1 VSNQVTTGAAQY
13 RAILGNTE
21 LVALLAARV
30 LSGIGDQLA
39 RVVLALYVLDRTD
52 GNALL
57 AALVLA
63 VSYVPSTFGFALL
76 GSLADRFPRRSVMLW
91 ADLFRAVIVAALAVA
106 VSRDAGVAA
115 VLLLLAAETF
125 SAPALSARSSLLP
138 EAARSPVEYQAVVG
152 LGTTFEQ
159 VVQVIGFILA
169 GVALGITSA
178 TWVLLFNAVTFLI
191 SYLIV
196 LAFVMPRPA
205 VAAAGTN
212 VKRIFHDAKAGL
224 RTIVHT
230 SALRGVVA
238 LLWASAALLV
248 ATDAVALPYATEAG
262 APPWAATVLL
272 AATPAGA
279 AVGALLV
286 ARLPMQ
292 QQVRLIFPLAIASM
306 LPLLA
311 VAAEPPVPV
320 TVVLWVLN
328 GLAQG
333 YVVTLMALSMQLT
346 PEQRRGRVFGM
357 AGAGFNAMAIVGLV
371 SIGAVAQ
378 RTSPAAAIVLAGAVG
393 LTVVVIAA
401 WVWPHRQVR
410 SAVRAAFGVAPQQA

>member
-1 VSNQVTTGAAQY
+1 VSHQLGSGAAQY
-13 RAILGNTE
+13 RAVLGNTE

-39 RVVLALYVLDRTD
+39 RVVLALYVLDRSN

-63 VSYVPSTFGFALL
+63 VSYLPSTFGFAIL
-76 GSLADRFPRRSVMLW
+76 GSLADRFPRRAVMLW
-91 ADLFRAVIVAALAVA
+91 TDLIRAMLVTALAVA
-106 VSRDAGVAA
+106 VAWDAGFAA
-115 VLLLLAAETF
+115 VILLLVAETF

-152 LGTTFEQ
+152 LGNTFEQ
-159 VVQVIGFILA
+159 AIQVVGFVLA
-169 GVALGITSA
+169 GVALGVTSA
-178 TWVLLFNAVTFLI
+178 TWVLLFNALTFLI

-196 LAFVMPRPA
+196 LAFVVPRPS
-205 VAAAGTN
+205 AAAPGTSARRMFLDM
-212 VKRIFHDAKAGL
+212 KSAL
-224 RTIVHT
+224 RTIVRT
-230 SALRGVVA
+230 RALRGVVF

-262 APPWAATVLL
+262 APTWAATVLL

-279 AVGALLV
+279 AIGSLLV

-292 QQVRLIFPLAIASM
+292 RQVRLVFPLAIASM
-306 LPLLA
+306 IPLLA
-311 VAAEPPVPV
+311 TATEPPVGV
-320 TVVLWVLN
+320 TTVLWTLN

-346 PEQRRGRVFGM
+346 PEQRGGRVFGM
-357 AGAGFNAMAIVGLV
+357 AGGGFNAMAIVGLV
-371 SIGAVAQ
+371 GMGAIAQ
-378 RTSPAAAIVLAGAVG
+378 HSSPAAAVVLAGAVG
-393 LTVVVIAA
+393 MTIVVIGA
-401 WVWPHRQVR
+401 WVWPHEQVR
-410 SAVRAAFGVAPQQA
+410 SAVRATFGVATRHA

>member
-1 VSNQVTTGAAQY
+1 MTDQVTTGAAQY

-106 VSRDAGVAA
+106 VSRDAGIAA

-169 GVALGITSA
+169 GVALGVTSA

-205 VAAAGTN
+205 AAASGTS
-212 VKRIFHDAKAGL
+212 VQRIFHDAKAGL

-230 SALRGVVA
+230 RALRGVVA

-311 VAAEPPVPV
+311 VATEPPVAV

-357 AGAGFNAMAIVGLV
+357 AGAGFNAMAIVGLL
-371 SIGAVAQ
+371 SIGVVAQ

-410 SAVRAAFGVAPQQA
+410 SAVRAAFGAAPQQA